1 MKARFSFYPLLLCL
15 ALLAG
20 LISGCSGTVER
31 EKEKK
36 SVVATVFPLW
46 DWTRELLGGG
56 AEDIA
61 LTLLLDNGT
70 DLHSYQPT
78 VDDLVTISSADLLIY
93 VGGESDGW
101 LEDAL
106 SEAVNPDLIA
116 VDLMEILGGRRK
128 IEERVEGMR
137 GGRDEAEE
145 AEYDEHIWLSLQ
157 NAEICC
163 AAIADAL
170 TYLSPDL
177 AETVAENK
185 AAYLERIEALDTL
198 YREAVDSGAQN
209 MLLFAD
215 RFPFRYL
222 LDDYGLSYYAAFA
235 GCEAETGAS
244 FETVAF
250 LAGKID
256 ELDLPAV
263 LTTDSPVPRLAETIV
278 SNTQNADA
286 AILELDSMQSVT
298 RADIE
303 GGTSYL
309 GVMELNL
316 GKMKEALR

>member
-1 MKARFSFYPLLLCL
+1 MKIRFSFCPLLLCL

-20 LISGCSGTVER
+20 LFSGCGGAVER
-31 EKEKK
+31 ENDKL

-56 AEDIA
+56 VEEKIE
-61 LTLLLDNGT
+61 LTLLLDKGT

-101 LEDAL
+101 IEDAL
-106 SEAVNPDLIA
+106 SEKANPDLIA
-116 VDLMEILGGRRK
+116 VDLMAALGDRRK

-137 GGRDEAEE
+137 GAGDEE
-145 AEYDEHIWLSLQ
+145 AEYDEHIWLSLK
-157 NAEICC
+157 NAELCC

-170 TYLSPDL
+170 ARLRPGL
-177 AETVAENK
+177 AEMVAENRDVYF
-185 AAYLERIEALDTL
+185 ARLEALEAR
-198 YREAVDSGAQN
+198 YREAFDSGAQN
-209 MLLFAD
+209 TLLFAD

-222 LDDYGLSYYAAFA
+222 LDDYGFSYYAAFA

-244 FETVAF
+244 FETVVF
-250 LAGKID
+250 LAEKID
-256 ELDLPAV
+256 ALGLPAV

-278 SNTQNADA
+278 ANTKNGNA

-298 RADIE
+298 RADI
-303 GGTSYL
+303 GGGASYL
-309 GVMELNL
+309 GVMETNL
-316 GKMKEALR
+316 EVLKEVLR

>member
-1 MKARFSFYPLLLCL
+1 MKIRFLPAPLLLCL

-20 LISGCSGTVER
+20 LFSGCVGAAER
-31 EKEKK
+31 EKEKL
-36 SVVATVFPLW
+36 SVVATAFPLW

-56 AEDIA
+56 AEDEIA

-101 LEDAL
+101 IEDAL
-106 SEAVNPDLIA
+106 SEAVNPDLVA
-116 VDLMEILGGRRK
+116 VNLMDVLGGRLK
-128 IEERVEGMR
+128 TEEIVEGMR
-137 GGRDEAEE
+137 GGAAEE
-145 AEYDEHIWLSLQ
+145 AEYDEHVWLSLK
-157 NAEICC
+157 NAQLCC
-163 AAIADAL
+163 AAIAGAL
-170 TYLSPDL
+170 TRLSPEA
-177 AETVAENK
+177 AETVEENK
-185 AAYLERIEALDTL
+185 GAYLARLEALDL
-198 YREAVDSGAQN
+198 RYREAVDDAARKT
-209 MLLFAD
+209 LLFAD

-263 LTTDSPVPRLAETIV
+263 LTTDSPVPRLAETV
-278 SNTQNADA
+278 AANTRDGNAA
-286 AILELDSMQSVT
+286 ALQLDSMQSVT
-298 RADIE
+298 RADVE
-303 GGTSYL
+303 GGASYL
-309 GVMELNL
+309 GVMESNL
-316 GKMKEALR
+316 EILKEALR